1 MDLIGKVKQILKDN
15 NVLFVETQEPNTII
29 FVEEL
34 YFIDYL
40 FGICAALNIDYEVVG
55 REFQNQQLV
64 TVELKE
70 GEDYV

>member
-1 MDLIGKVKQILKDN
+1 MDSINQVKKILNDN
-15 NVLFVETQEPNTII
+15 GVMFIETQEPNTLI

-40 FGICAALNIDYEVVG
+40 FGICAALNIDYDVIG

-70 GEDYV
+70 EVDYV